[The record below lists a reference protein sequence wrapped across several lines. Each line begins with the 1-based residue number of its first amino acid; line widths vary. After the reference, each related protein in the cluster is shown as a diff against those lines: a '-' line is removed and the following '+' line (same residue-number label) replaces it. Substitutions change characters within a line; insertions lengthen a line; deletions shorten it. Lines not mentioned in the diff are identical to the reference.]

1 LTEIAICAALL
12 IGTSFI
18 VVSALGLL
26 RLPDVYSRMHAVTKA
41 TTLGLA
47 GVLAAS
53 ALVNY
58 AAGRNVIRELLT
70 MWFVLMTN
78 PVGGYMIARSA
89 YLVGIPL
96 SSRSVIDQL
105 GRAGEKSAADHDI
118 V

>member
-1 LTEIAICAALL
+1 MIEIAVCAALL
-12 IGTSFI
+12 VGTGFI

-53 ALVNY
+53 ALFNFG
-58 AAGRNVIRELLT
+58 AGRTVIGELLT
-70 MWFVLMTN
+70 MWFILMTN

-89 YLVGIPL
+89 YLVGVPL
-96 SSRSVIDQL
+96 WGNSVIDEL
-105 GRAGEKSAADHDI
+105 GRAGERSSTDHDI